1 MLLVLP
7 RHATPAIR
15 KPPPPLDLADMLG
28 AAWDDLPPSLRRRFA
43 PGHGP
48 ARYAG
53 TMRFERN
60 CFGAVFAWLVKPLGA
75 PLPVAR
81 AADTPVEVRVQA
93 RGAGVVW
100 ARYFGAQG
108 VVRSVKTAGPDGSVL
123 ERTDGG
129 LGMVLRVTVE
139 AGALVFTSQ
148 RFFLAVGRWRL
159 KLPGWLTPGQC
170 RVEHRAID
178 ATRFVYALTM
188 RSALW
193 GETFRQ
199 IGIFSDD
206 MGDVA

>member
-1 MLLVLP
+1 
-7 RHATPAIR
+7 
-15 KPPPPLDLADMLG
+15 
-28 AAWDDLPPSLRRRFA
+28 
-43 PGHGP
+43 
-48 ARYAG
+48 
-53 TMRFERN
+53 
-60 CFGAVFAWLVKPLGA
+60 
-75 PLPVAR
+75 
-81 AADTPVEVRVQA
+81 
-93 RGAGVVW
+93 
-100 ARYFGAQG
+100 
-108 VVRSVKTAGPDGSVL
+108 
-123 ERTDGG
+123 
-129 LGMVLRVTVE
+129 MVLRVTVE

-159 KLPGWLTPGQC
+159 PLPGWLTPGQC